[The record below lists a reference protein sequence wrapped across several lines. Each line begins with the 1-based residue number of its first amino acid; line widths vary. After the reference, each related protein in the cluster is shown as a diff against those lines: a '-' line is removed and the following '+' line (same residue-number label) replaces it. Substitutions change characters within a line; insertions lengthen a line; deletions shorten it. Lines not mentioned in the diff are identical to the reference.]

1 MINRNRTIQSGLLC
15 WALLA
20 PLALIGQTNQLPHQ
34 PLPRQPVGNRYL
46 LIVETSRTMRH
57 RKDGVLS
64 TVEHLLR
71 SDLGRQLRPGDS
83 IGVWTFNS
91 ELHAGEFPLQ
101 EWSPGV
107 KAAVTDRV
115 MSYLNDQKFSGA
127 PRFEKVLPSVR
138 QVVANSPFITV
149 VLISSG
155 TEPIKG
161 TPFDDKFNSFFKTWH
176 PHQETAKMPFVAAL
190 RGERGKFADASVNV
204 TPWAIELPALPPEV
218 LLARNPPRPAQA
230 QPKPAPAP
238 VFLPPITFSGRKSA
252 AAPPQGAQE
261 PSAPTPV
268 TSAVPTVVEAK
279 VAPAPAT
286 APAQAAAPTASNETA
301 SQANADSSNARPEI
315 QSAVSHTNVT
325 PGTTAQTGVQAGS
338 PAKPEAV
345 VESKKEIGAS
355 EISVERAANP
365 EPLPAQ
371 SAVAMRSAAPVPET
385 GESGMLRW
393 ALAFVAGLCLMG
405 GVWVWSTRSRS
416 RAQEHVS
423 LITRSFER
431 R

>member
-1 MINRNRTIQSGLLC
+1 MINRNRTIQTGLLC

-20 PLALIGQTNQLPHQ
+20 PLALIGQTNPLPHQ

-46 LIVETSRTMRH
+46 LIVETSRAMHH

-71 SDLGRQLRPGDS
+71 SDLGGQLRQGDS

-101 EWSPGV
+101 EWAPNV
-107 KAAVTDRV
+107 KAVVTDRV
-115 MSYLNDQKFSGA
+115 MTYLNGQKFGGT
-127 PRFEKVLPSVR
+127 PRFEKVLPTVC

-149 VLISSG
+149 IIISSG
-155 TEPIKG
+155 TQPIKG
-161 TPFDDKFNSFFKTWH
+161 TPFDDKFNSFFKTWQ
-176 PHQETAKMPFVAAL
+176 PQQETAKMPFVAAL
-190 RGERGKFADASVNV
+190 RAERGKFADSSVNV

-218 LLARNPPRPAQA
+218 LLARTPPRPPQV

-238 VFLPPITFSGRKSA
+238 VFLPPITFSGRKPA

-261 PSAPTPV
+261 PSAATPV
-268 TSAVPTVVEAK
+268 TAAAPAVVEVK
-279 VAPAPAT
+279 VAPAQAT
-286 APAQAAAPTASNETA
+286 APALPAVATASNETA
-301 SQANADSSNARPEI
+301 SQANADANARPEV
-315 QSAVSHTNVT
+315 QSAVPHTDVT
-325 PGTTAQTGVQAGS
+325 PGTTAQTGVQPGS
-338 PAKPEAV
+338 PAKSEAV
-345 VESKKEIGAS
+345 VESKKEMTAP
-355 EISVERAANP
+355 ETSVERAANP
-365 EPLPAQ
+365 EPLPAV
-371 SAVAMRSAAPVPET
+371 SAVAVRSAAPVPET
-385 GESGMLRW
+385 GESGMFKW

-416 RAQEHVS
+416 RTQEHVS